1 MAATDR
7 RWYLSRDGQQFGPF
21 SDNDLVRFQG
31 TGQLQPT
38 DLLWHEGLGDWRPLS
53 ELTGPRDCNP
63 ARPRA
68 APVQHKAA
76 AAVASV
82 PESEQLDVWRR
93 RAIISGTAL
102 LCSALVGAV
111 SGFIYRLL
119 VH

>member
-7 RWYLSRDGQQFGPF
+7 RWYLSRDGQQYGPF
-21 SDNDLVRFQG
+21 SDSDLARFQG

-38 DLLWHEGLGDWRPLS
+38 DLVWREGLADWRPAADLLGS
-53 ELTGPRDCNP
+53 RDRDSVRAQPTP
-63 ARPRA
+63 AKR
-68 APVQHKAA
+68 KAA
-76 AAVASV
+76 SNLASTS
-82 PESEQLDVWRR
+82 ESEQFDVWRR

-102 LCSALVGAV
+102 LCAALVGAV